1 MNGDERFV
9 ELWND
14 YLEGE
19 LGESG
24 IAELCALVAADD
36 RLLKLAA
43 DSYQTHRLLGLLA
56 DESQARQD
64 AFVRETLSRLPS
76 NDERF
81 VGDLMQRLTNDIPPD
96 EALSRGIDSVRGADR
111 QDAYPTQPFAERKST
126 FRTALRAWPSTMAIV
141 VLVLLTAS
149 AFAFVS
155 TGKPRVARVSKSTGS
170 SQFFGSNG
178 KTENSLSAGA
188 FLVAGD
194 TLETRSCDAW
204 VTLDLLEDTTLTIA
218 GHSTLRI
225 LHAEADEKRFE
236 LMQGSLWI
244 SPGEQRVAQRL
255 LIQTPTATFEAHD
268 AVLNLQ
274 TSSSETIVR
283 VHAGSARVTQ
293 RLDGRVAEVSAG
305 HQVTASLGGKASFD
319 VIPQPQPIDSWSC
332 HLTKGPEV
340 ILGHWLPPTENE
352 RARLGAAPLL
362 WPIPDRDP
370 VMLYAVAIAAWKS
383 SDRPVLLRADSR
395 LRFRGRTERP
405 QTVRFGFSAQKMY
418 GVFAGKFE
426 TDVAPESLGPAGE
439 TWEVEL
445 PLANFRPLHPHLASS
460 ADGLELTDVYALT
473 IEVDA
478 GLEIT
483 HIELITNH

>member
-1 MNGDERFV
+1 MSGDDRFV

-24 IAELCALVAADD
+24 IAELRALVAADD

-64 AFVRETLSRLPS
+64 AFVRETFSRLPS

-81 VGDLMQRLTNDIPPD
+81 VGDLMQRLTNDIPPEEFAAD
-96 EALSRGIDSVRGADR
+96 GDADR
-111 QDAYPTQPFAERKST
+111 RLSLRDRTRPFAERKST
-126 FRTALRAWPSTMAIV
+126 FRTALRAWPSAMAIV
-141 VLVLLTAS
+141 MLVLLTAS
-149 AFAFVS
+149 AFAFFS
-155 TGKPRVARVSKSTGS
+155 TGKPRVARVLKVTGS

-178 KTENSLSAGA
+178 KTENGLSTGT

-274 TSSSETIVR
+274 TSSSETTVR

-340 ILGHWLPPTENE
+340 ILGQWLPPTENE